1 MPDEQ
6 SCQELREHIEE
17 LTTRIQVLEV
27 AVDHWRFLYKT
38 LDVLYQKALS
48 RD

>member
-1 MPDEQ
+1 MTDDKTLE
-6 SCQELREHIEE
+6 ELHEHIEE

-38 LDVLYQKALS
+38 LDELYQGVLK

>member
-1 MPDEQ
+1 MTDDQTLE
-6 SCQELREHIEE
+6 ELHEHIEE
-17 LTTRIQVLEV
+17 LTSRIQVLET

-38 LDVLYQKALS
+38 LDVLYQKAIS

>member
-1 MPDEQ
+1 MDDERT
-6 SCQELREHIEE
+6 CQELREHIEE
-17 LTTRIQVLEV
+17 LTTRVQVLET

-38 LDVLYQKALS
+38 LDVLYQKAVA